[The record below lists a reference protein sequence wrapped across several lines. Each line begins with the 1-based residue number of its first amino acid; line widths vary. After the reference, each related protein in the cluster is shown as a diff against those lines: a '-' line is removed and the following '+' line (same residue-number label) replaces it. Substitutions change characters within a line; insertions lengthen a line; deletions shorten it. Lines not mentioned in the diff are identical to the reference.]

1 MDDWERFG
9 ETTLPEKENF
19 YGNLNMEDV
28 TDADYMDTKRVC
40 KDFEIKDLGEYHDL
54 YLNRD
59 TSRLVDVFENF
70 RKTCLKIY
78 NLDRVK
84 FLLVLGLAQQA
95 ALKKTEVK
103 LKLLTC
109 IDMLLIVEKGI
120 RGGICQAIHRYSKTN
135 NRYMKDYDK
144 NKE

>member
-40 KDFEIKDLGEYHDL
+40 KDFEVKDLGEYHDL
-54 YLNRD
+54 YLHHD

-84 FLLVLGLAQQA
+84 FLLGLAQQE

-103 LKLLTC
+103 LKLLTY
-109 IDMLLIVEKGI
+109 IDMLLIVENGI
-120 RGGICQAIHRYSKTN
+120 RGGICQAIHRYSKAN

>member
-1 MDDWERFG
+1 MDDWEKFD

-19 YGNLNMEDV
+19 YGNLNMEDL

-40 KDFEIKDLGEYHDL
+40 KDFEITDLGEYHDL

-59 TSRLVDVFENF
+59 TSRLVDIFENF

-84 FLLVLGLAQQA
+84 FLLGLAQQE

-103 LKLLTC
+103 LKLLTY

-120 RGGICQAIHRYSKTN
+120 RGGICQAIHRYSKAN

>member
-84 FLLVLGLAQQA
+84 FLLGLAQQE

-103 LKLLTC
+103 LKLLTY

-120 RGGICQAIHRYSKTN
+120 RGGICQAIHRYSKAN

>member
-78 NLDRVK
+78 NLDHVK
-84 FLLVLGLAQQA
+84 FLLGLAQQE

-103 LKLLTC
+103 LKLLTY

-120 RGGICQAIHRYSKTN
+120 RGGICQAIHRYSKAN